1 MERLRAWLRYWAN
14 ARLTS
19 LEIEQVATLLAK
31 TSPHRHFDRRSLSN
45 FQHSSK
51 ANLSGLWLSVGA
63 TLVKGPLRGRP
74 AYSRVPRKASVPV
87 PHVRAFPEH
96 IACDT
101 TSEAEA
107 VAPLIK
113 KRRILGVLDLDSQ
126 RVARFDVDDQNG
138 CDAVGRR
145 SLSMWVE
152 TRILASGSLAGSV
165 EKKEKPC

>member
-1 MERLRAWLRYWAN
+1 
-14 ARLTS
+14 
-19 LEIEQVATLLAK
+19 
-31 TSPHRHFDRRSLSN
+31 
-45 FQHSSK
+45 
-51 ANLSGLWLSVGA
+51 
-63 TLVKGPLRGRP
+63 
-74 AYSRVPRKASVPV
+74 VPRKASVPV

-113 KRRILGVLDLDSQ
+113 KRRILGVLDLNSQ

-138 CDAVGRR
+138 CDEVGRR